1 MIKEALWDGM
11 DGWSKSTFNA
21 NNWEGKGGN
30 VLQTENAE
38 KKTEKKDEEKE
49 KSSVPWVRQLFHLNA
64 LSSFGVRR
72 NISHNLRPTMCD
84 HNCVE
89 SK

>member
-1 MIKEALWDGM
+1 MLITER
-11 DGWSKSTFNA
+11 
-21 NNWEGKGGN
+21 EKG
-30 VLQTENAE
+30 EMYCRRKMPPE

-49 KSSVPWVRQLFHLNA
+49 KSSVPWVRQLFPLNA